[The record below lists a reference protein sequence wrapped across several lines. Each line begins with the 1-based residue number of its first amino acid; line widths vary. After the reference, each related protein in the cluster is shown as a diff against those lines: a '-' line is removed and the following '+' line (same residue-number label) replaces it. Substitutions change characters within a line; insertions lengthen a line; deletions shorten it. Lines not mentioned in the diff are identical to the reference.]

1 MDNFLTPVLVLIIWS
16 LIIWCVMYARRIPAM
31 KKAGIDPDSGRN
43 PDGEWKS
50 LMPDHAQFAAH
61 NYNHL
66 MEQPTIFYAL
76 MFYIQISGFATGDTM
91 AHRLAWAYVVLRI
104 LHSLVQI
111 TVNKVLIRF
120 SLFSLGTIVLI
131 VMALRALADVL

>member
-1 MDNFLTPVLVLIIWS
+1 MSHILTPVLALILWS

-31 KKAGIDPDSGRN
+31 QKAKIN
-43 PDGEWKS
+43 PDTAKSPDGDWKS
-50 LMPDHAQFAAH
+50 KMPERAHFAAH

-76 MFYIQISGFATGDTM
+76 MFYIALTGGEGFLTW
-91 AHRLAWAYVVLRI
+91 HLAWAYVILRV

-111 TVNKVLIRF
+111 TSNKVMVRFTIF
-120 SLFSLGTIVLI
+120 SLSTIVLI
-131 VMALRALADVL
+131 VMACAQGAKLF

>member
-1 MDNFLTPVLVLIIWS
+1 MSHFLTPVLALILWS

-31 KKAGIDPDSGRN
+31 NKAKIAPDTAKS
-43 PDGEWKS
+43 PDGDWKGK
-50 LMPDHAQFAAH
+50 LPDKVQAAAH

-76 MFYIQISGFATGDTM
+76 MFYVVLSGSETALMGY
-91 AHRLAWAYVVLRI
+91 LAWGYVILRV

-111 TVNKVLIRF
+111 TSNKVMVRF
-120 SLFSLGTIVLI
+120 SLFTVSTILLI
-131 VMALRALADVL
+131 VMACAQAAKLF

>member
-1 MDNFLTPVLVLIIWS
+1 MYDFLTPVLALIIWS

-31 KKAGIDPDSGRN
+31 NKAGIAPDSAKS
-43 PDGEWKS
+43 PDGSWKTK
-50 LMPDHAQFAAH
+50 MPDTVQYAAH

-76 MFYIQISGFATGDTM
+76 MFYLQISGMNDGLFA
-91 AHRLAWAYVVLRI
+91 HLAWVYVILRI

-111 TVNKVLIRF
+111 TFNKVMIRF
-120 SLFSLGTIVLI
+120 SLFTLSTLVLI
-131 VMALRALADVL
+131 FIALRAASIVI

>member
-1 MDNFLTPVLVLIIWS
+1 MYQFLTPVLALIIWT

-31 KKAGIDPDSGRN
+31 SKARIAPDSAAN
-43 PDGEWKS
+43 PDGDWKDKLPGS
-50 LMPDHAQFAAH
+50 VQYAAH

-76 MFYIQISGFATGDTM
+76 MFYLQLSGMNDGLFA
-91 AHRLAWAYVVLRI
+91 HLAWVYVILRV

-111 TVNKVLIRF
+111 SINKVMIRF
-120 SLFSLGTIVLI
+120 GLFTLSTLVLI
-131 VMALRALADVL
+131 VMALRAAAMAF